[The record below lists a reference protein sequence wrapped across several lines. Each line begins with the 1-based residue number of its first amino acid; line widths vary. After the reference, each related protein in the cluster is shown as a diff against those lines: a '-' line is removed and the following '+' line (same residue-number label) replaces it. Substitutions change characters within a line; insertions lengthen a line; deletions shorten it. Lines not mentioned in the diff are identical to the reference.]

1 MKHTKD
7 LMKWR
12 ELGDS
17 NPLQIHQPLYDATLD
32 EFSCKAFHEA
42 SLNDIIRKVNM
53 NKGSFYYRFHD
64 KMDLYLSMIER
75 IGMEKIR
82 YFTENSLFTE
92 FPTDFFDQMHLLAR
106 SSIQFAKAE
115 MRIFN
120 FWKRFR
126 NEDSQ
131 IRQMVKTTFKEMSD
145 STLDSFVIIALKNGQ
160 FSDRFPEDFII
171 LLVRFIISNLDS
183 FIEPELDDDGVVKL
197 VDSLVLF
204 LRHGLQA

>member
-1 MKHTKD
+1 MKQTKNP
-7 LMKWR
+7 MKWR
-12 ELGDS
+12 ELDEN

-32 EFSCKAFHEA
+32 EFSSKAFHEA
-42 SLNDIIRKVNM
+42 SLNDIIKKVNM

-131 IRQMVKTTFKEMSD
+131 IRQMVKATFKEMSD
-145 STLDSFVIIALKNGQ
+145 STLDSFVIAALKKGQ
-160 FSDRFPEDFII
+160 FSNRFPEDFII

-183 FIEPELDDDGVVKL
+183 FIEPDLDDDGVVRL
-197 VDSLVLF
+197 VDALVLF